1 MHEFLA
7 GLSER
12 ALAQGCEQTLLYP
25 PQPASPYFRLKGRL
39 NSVQLDASGARPLD
53 GRDHPL
59 FLEWDRRG
67 SRRWRLG
74 LPPIFAAS
82 ALIVRQPTSVRDRLC
97 WSRSTTS
104 LQLITSAASRP
115 PLRACRNEPHR
126 RRYSAYRFQSGPTGQ
141 GRAVGRLMVIS
152 AASGT
157 EFTNLIVRTLYILIQ
172 KKVPF
177 LSILADPSNS
187 PTSPTRLQGRLRNS
201 GSYLVRPSQLLVGP
215 TWIQAAERAQRFS
228 QDLI

>member
-1 MHEFLA
+1 
-7 GLSER
+7 
-12 ALAQGCEQTLLYP
+12 
-25 PQPASPYFRLKGRL
+25 
-39 NSVQLDASGARPLD
+39 
-53 GRDHPL
+53 
-59 FLEWDRRG
+59 
-67 SRRWRLG
+67 
-74 LPPIFAAS
+74 
-82 ALIVRQPTSVRDRLC
+82 
-97 WSRSTTS
+97 
-104 LQLITSAASRP
+104 
-115 PLRACRNEPHR
+115 
-126 RRYSAYRFQSGPTGQ
+126 
-141 GRAVGRLMVIS
+141 MVIS

-215 TWIQAAERAQRFS
+215 TWIQAAERAQRSS